1 MTAVEFK
8 DKRIWIMGA
17 SSGIGQALARELA
30 ARGARLVLSARS
42 VEPLDALKAELG
54 QGEVVP
60 CDVADPES
68 LDDARGEI
76 LSHGPLDA
84 MIITAA
90 LYDPGRVEQIEREA
104 ARKLVKVNLLGTLW
118 FAQAAPGLL
127 REGGQLVIFGSVAG
141 IFGLPKGQ
149 LYSASKAG
157 VINLVESLRVEYA
170 PKIDVRLI
178 SPGFVK
184 TRLTEKND
192 FAMPFMIEADEAAR
206 RIADGLAKDRFETHF
221 PRRLTWQLKLLKRL
235 PYALSL
241 RLTKRMGG

>member
-1 MTAVEFK
+1 MEFK
-8 DKRIWIMGA
+8 DKRIWIIGA

-42 VEPLDALKAELG
+42 VDPLQDLASDLG

-60 CDVADPES
+60 VDISDPES
-68 LDDARGEI
+68 LADARAEI
-76 LSHGPLDA
+76 LLKGPLDT
-84 MIITAA
+84 MITTAA
-90 LYDPGRVEQIEREA
+90 LYDPGRVDEIERDA
-104 ARKLVKVNLLGTLW
+104 ARKLIEVNLLGTLW

-127 REGGQLVIFGSVAG
+127 REGGKLVIFGSVAG
-141 IFGLPKGQ
+141 YFGLPKGQ
-149 LYSASKAG
+149 LYSASKAA

-170 PKIDVRLI
+170 PGIDVRLI

-192 FAMPFMIEADEAAR
+192 FDMPFVLEPAEAAR
-206 RIADGLAKDRFETHF
+206 RIADGLASSRFETHF

-235 PYALSL
+235 PYAISL
-241 RLTKRMGG
+241 WMTGRLGG

>member
-1 MTAVEFK
+1 MEFK
-8 DKRIWIMGA
+8 DKRIWIVGA
-17 SSGIGQALARELA
+17 SAGIGQALARELA

-42 VEPLDALKAELG
+42 TDALEALRDDLG

-60 CDVADPES
+60 CDIGDPES
-68 LDDARGEI
+68 LTDARGEI
-76 LSHGPLDA
+76 LTHGPLDA
-84 MIITAA
+84 MICTAA
-90 LYDPGRVEQIEREA
+90 LYDPGRVDQIEREA
-104 ARKLVKVNLLGTLW
+104 ARKLVDVNLLGTLW

-141 IFGLPKGQ
+141 YFGLPKGQ
-149 LYSASKAG
+149 LYSATKAA

-170 PKIDVRLI
+170 PGIDVRLI

-192 FAMPFMIEADEAAR
+192 FAMPFVLEPEQAAR

-241 RLTKRMGG
+241 WLTGRMGG